1 MTGRS
6 AIAVAVVVVVEKWAA
21 FYSHFSTTFRK
32 ERRENISPTHNISTL
47 NSKTGCLKSLTHS
60 AVWLQQLVA
69 FGRLL
74 KRDKGGVFGLVVLIV
89 LVFCAVFAQQISSY
103 DPTKQNLREG
113 KTPPAWFP
121 KGTMAHPLGTD
132 PLGRDLLTRIIYG
145 SRVSLTVGVLGVL
158 LAASLGLTIGMLAGY
173 LGGRVDD
180 IIVNVV
186 NIMLGIPY
194 LLLVVVIAAVLG
206 RSLINVILIFGFTDA
221 PVFVR
226 VTRSVVL
233 RARQSGYVESA
244 VSIGAQ
250 TWRILF
256 DQILP
261 NLVGP
266 IITLGT
272 LEMSNLI
279 FAEAGLGFLGLS
291 VPPNVPSWGNMLN
304 AAREYIVSYPWM
316 AMWPGFARKS
326 VV

>member
-1 MTGRS
+1 M
-6 AIAVAVVVVVEKWAA
+6 
-21 FYSHFSTTFRK
+21 
-32 ERRENISPTHNISTL
+32 
-47 NSKTGCLKSLTHS
+47 SLPS
-60 AVWLQQLVA
+60 YGKLADNRPRWLQQLA
-69 FGRLL
+69 TFIRLV
-74 KRDKGGVFGLVVLIV
+74 KRDKGGAFGMLIV
-89 LVFCAVFAQQISSY
+89 ILLIFCAVFANHITPY
-103 DPTKQNLREG
+103 DPSLQNLREG

-121 KGTMAHPLGTD
+121 KGSGKVTPSWAHPLGTD

-145 SRVSLTVGVLGVL
+145 SRVSLTVGVFGVL
-158 LAASLGLTIGMLAGY
+158 LACSLGLIIGMIGGY

-180 IIVNVV
+180 IIVNVI

-194 LLLVVVIAAVLG
+194 LLLVVVIATVLG
-206 RSLINVILIFGFTDA
+206 RSLINVILIFGITDA

-233 RARQSGYVESA
+233 RARECGYVEAA

-250 TWRILF
+250 NWRILF
-256 DQILP
+256 EQILP

-291 VPPNVPSWGNMLN
+291 VPPSVPSWGNMLN
-304 AAREYIVSYPWM
+304 AAREYILSYPWM
-316 AMWPGFARKS
+316 AMWPGFSIMITAVGMNLMGDWLRDIMDPRQRRARR
-326 VV
+326 

>member
-1 MTGRS
+1 MS
-6 AIAVAVVVVVEKWAA
+6 L
-21 FYSHFSTTFRK
+21 
-32 ERRENISPTHNISTL
+32 PTYGKLADHRPAWY
-47 NSKTGCLKSLTHS
+47 K
-60 AVWLQQLVA
+60 QLAA

-74 KRDKGGVFGLVVLIV
+74 KHDKGGVFGMIVLIL
-89 LVFCAVFAQQISSY
+89 LVFCAVFARQITPYNPSL
-103 DPTKQNLREG
+103 QNLREG

-121 KGTMAHPLGTD
+121 QGSGKTTPSWAHPLGTD
-132 PLGRDLLTRIIYG
+132 PLGRDMLSRIIYG
-145 SRVSLTVGVLGVL
+145 SRVSLTVGVFGVL
-158 LAASLGLTIGMLAGY
+158 LASSLGLTIGMLAGY

-180 IIVNVV
+180 VVVNVV
-186 NIMLGIPY
+186 NVMLGIPY

-206 RSLINVILIFGFTDA
+206 RSLINVILIFGITDA

-233 RARQSGYVESA
+233 RARECGYVESA
-244 VSIGAQ
+244 ISIGAQ

-291 VPPNVPSWGNMLN
+291 VPPNIPSWGNMLN
-304 AAREYIVSYPWM
+304 AAREYIITYPWM
-316 AMWPGFARKS
+316 AVWPGLAIMITAVGMNLMGDWLRDVMDPRLRRARR
-326 VV
+326 

>member
-1 MTGRS
+1 MSSLPSYGK
-6 AIAVAVVVVVEKWAA
+6 IADTRPAW
-21 FYSHFSTTFRK
+21 
-32 ERRENISPTHNISTL
+32 I
-47 NSKTGCLKSLTHS
+47 
-60 AVWLQQLVA
+60 QQLAA

-74 KRDKGGVFGLVVLIV
+74 KRDKGGVFGMLVLIL
-89 LVFCAVFAQQISSY
+89 LVFCSVFAKQITRY
-103 DPTKQNLREG
+103 DPSLQNLREG

-121 KGTMAHPLGTD
+121 KGSGKVTPSWSHPLGTD

-158 LAASLGLTIGMLAGY
+158 LASTLGMTIGMLAGY

-180 IIVNVV
+180 IIVNIT
-186 NIMLGIPY
+186 NIMMGIPY

-206 RSLINVILIFGFTDA
+206 RSLINVILIFGITDA

-233 RARQSGYVESA
+233 RARECGYVEAA
-244 VSIGAQ
+244 VSIGAK

-291 VPPNVPSWGNMLN
+291 VPPSVPSWGNMLN

-316 AMWPGFARKS
+316 AMWPGFSIMITAVGMNLMGDWLRDIMDPRLRRARR
-326 VV
+326 